1 MITLDICH
9 DNTKLW
15 NANGRPHRL
24 DGPASIYADGTVEYW
39 IKGKKVSEYE
49 IMFMP
54 S

>member
-1 MITLDICH
+1 MIILHILRSGS
-9 DNTKLW
+9 KLW
-15 NANGRPHRL
+15 GSNGFRHRL
-24 DGPASIYADGTVEYW
+24 NGPASIYADGTVEYW